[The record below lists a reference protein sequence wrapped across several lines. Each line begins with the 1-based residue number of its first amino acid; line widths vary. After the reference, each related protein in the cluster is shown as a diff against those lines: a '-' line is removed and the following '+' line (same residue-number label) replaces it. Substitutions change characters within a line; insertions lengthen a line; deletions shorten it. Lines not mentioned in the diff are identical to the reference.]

1 MFDWQFIGPAI
12 RYLGAFPVKLRSGPA
27 KSTIV
32 EALRSLKNGA
42 ALVVFPEGERKFAD
56 GKLHEFKTG
65 AVHIALNAGVSIL
78 PVTIRAASRI
88 WPQGSKYPKF
98 FHNVE
103 VVSHPLFV
111 LDQKPEGIDLDDHLE
126 RLNSNL
132 KKVIEA
138 AL

>member
-1 MFDWQFIGPAI
+1 M
-12 RYLGAFPVKLRSGPA
+12 
-27 KSTIV
+27 
-32 EALRSLKNGA
+32 
-42 ALVVFPEGERKFAD
+42 
-56 GKLHEFKTG
+56 
-65 AVHIALNAGVSIL
+65 
-78 PVTIRAASRI
+78 PVTIRGASRI

-103 VVSHPLFV
+103 VVYHPLFV